1 MRNYQTPICLFCRK
15 NVDTRTSLE
24 ATLFFNWVSVLLNV
38 FINWASNVAWLLLNT
53 YNHHYTETHILVY
66 FCPCID
72 PCLFMSYIYDLF
84 MSYIY
89 DLCDFLFSL
98 IFIAINHI
106 TSFNRRIC
114 FCTFFR
120 ISHYFWTIT
129 WMKKANNFQ
138 IAKVKPQG
146 VT

>member
-24 ATLFFNWVSVLLNV
+24 ATLFFNWDSVLLNV

-72 PCLFMSYIYDLF
+72 PCLFMSYIH
-84 MSYIY
+84 

-106 TSFNRRIC
+106 TSFSRRIC

-120 ISHYFWTIT
+120 ISYYFWTIT